1 MLTSSFCPFSGPVV
15 NRKQLRRFL
24 KTDQNEK
31 RSDEALG
38 VQNSPLVAAFNDTKN
53 TSEEAL
59 KAKMTSQEKPE
70 CVEMPPEL
78 CLKLGFPASVI
89 RSAYLLPSVMYRLK
103 SVMLASQLRQS
114 IHAPKIP
121 VMTVSPS
128 LLSFCA
134 VLVSCWVSYHMSMA
148 CFDSKRF
155 SAFDILCS
163 IFRYLRN

>member
-1 MLTSSFCPFSGPVV
+1 MHC
-15 NRKQLRRFL
+15 
-24 KTDQNEK
+24 
-31 RSDEALG
+31 
-38 VQNSPLVAAFNDTKN
+38 SPLVAAFDDIKN
-53 TSEEAL
+53 TSEEVL
-59 KAKMTSQEKPE
+59 KANMISQEKPE

-78 CLKLGFPASVI
+78 CLNLGFPASVI

-128 LLSFCA
+128 LLSFWA
-134 VLVSCWVSYHMSMA
+134 VLVSCWVSYFMSMA
-148 CFDSKRF
+148 CFGDKKF

-163 IFRYLRN
+163 VFHYLRN